1 MFETFFIGRC
11 RWSWDRFLL
20 SGFCGRSRCFCLL
33 SCCRCGGFGTGFWC
47 LLFVCCCSF
56 CKLEIIS
63 NHYFFVI
70 DDNKQ
75 CPDCEA
81 RHKMGLGPWLKAHC
95 SEFWLAPFTLHGSYF
110 WRWLLL
116 LWVPSVFVDPAHCAS
131 QFSHHPPT
139 HPSYNTT
146 AASHYNSGLW
156 FIIPR
161 KCKITLDTGST
172 LPAYIYIYI

>member
-56 CKLEIIS
+56 CKLEVIS

-81 RHKMGLGPWLKAHC
+81 RHETGLGPWLKAHC
-95 SEFWLAPFTLHGSYF
+95 SEFWLAPFTLHVTCDAVTHKSSKIDS
-110 WRWLLL
+110 WLIDKSANTSTS
-116 LWVPSVFVDPAHCAS
+116 W
-131 QFSHHPPT
+131 T
-139 HPSYNTT
+139 HYHNVCTDS
-146 AASHYNSGLW
+146 
-156 FIIPR
+156 
-161 KCKITLDTGST
+161 ITG
-172 LPAYIYIYI
+172 